1 MFSTARRHGFPS
13 TKHQD
18 QQQQQQQKKK
28 KKGKPPAATT
38 TAALSA
44 PPTPSKSK
52 ADARTAA
59 QAYAA
64 AAAARPATAAAAV
77 GSFACR
83 PVAHAMTS
91 VSALAAARPM
101 TANGVTTASAQQS
114 LPTSAPSPSPSPSPV
129 SAPSQQGLLRLAM
142 PRASA
147 ASACATPSPLSSGLP
162 SPTLPPLPAS
172 HFASQPHGVVS
183 SLSGQPAAPA
193 TAHVLRSPVINI
205 SHPHHGHGG
214 SPLVHH
220 ARKLSAN
227 ANGISKDELVFD
239 YRVRPLPHTRKFSV
253 SSVADSIASG
263 SVKSPKSPNSMS
275 ESPSPASQ
283 GSGRS
288 SMLREDVLSP
298 GDRVGAGL
306 TLQGEVLHPVFNDNE
321 NARRDKEEP
330 ATELEVV
337 RRLGAGSYAIVYLV
351 REVLHHPPPDVLDG
365 LNDDNDDDND
375 IADRSRPGNGR
386 RLSEELELWDVP
398 SELDLD
404 SDPLELDGM
413 RRKKD
418 GDADANKVYYGKEYA
433 VKVLSKVGM
442 DDEALEAQLV
452 EANIHQSLP
461 IHPNIVTLHRALE
474 TPSFLLLV
482 LEFVPGEDLYYF
494 LEQARDHYE
503 PEPSS
508 SCSTSSDS
516 EGEEKRHKAN
526 TSVLSVNS
534 VNTVGTMSTTR
545 TPPTPSLL
553 STLNEK
559 QLLGRRRLRLIAS
572 MFAQMCEAV
581 AVCHDV
587 GVYHRDIKPEN
598 FIVTDGW
605 EEDGERRVVVVKLTD
620 FGLSTRDA
628 ASSDMDCGSAPY
640 MSYECRNN
648 CAPTYAPRAADVWSL
663 GIVLI
668 NMLYHI
674 NPWTDTTQGVCPSF
688 SSFLAAPEHF
698 FRQRFAGMVPAVASF
713 LCQRVFCIL
722 PSDDPADSAGR
733 RVSAREFGRWARELP
748 RLMASEEPVGV
759 PLALVN
765 VAVTASAEHK
775 SQSSLAFPF
784 PPKETKE
791 KEVEKEGAVTSL
803 SPTLP
808 LSPTSPPSSALLTQS
823 LAAVLAQQEAAAAA
837 AGSSSP
843 AWRHKRGLSNASV
856 GYALSSVPQSRRPAS
871 RQQSFSAERTG
882 VPSSHLG
889 LHGIAGLGSAAGSRA
904 ATPLLRGRALGNG
917 NGAGSNAAGM
927 RSRVPSYCETP
938 AGVVGAVSEL
948 PTVFDE
954 GEGDLSSG
962 SLGLELQ
969 LGRQR
974 ELEVERVVE
983 EKGGEERERS
993 RVEELELEQEQ
1004 EPEQEQEQEHEVEH
1018 DAEDESNATMSRSTS
1033 MVRRRKRGARRG
1045 KGAIIQQQQMEIAR
1059 LQQQQEELTRQVMRM
1074 QEQLAAQ
1081 QQQEV
1086 QPQQQQQAQV
1096 QKPETQVRGKSQER
1110 NMNLNLQTQAQVQV
1124 LASLNPSPTATTA
1137 SGLLAAPLTPKTL
1150 GQVHP
1155 HSLPAVPQKPT
1166 GDVLD
1171 SLASASEAL
1180 ARELSRAKNVRS
1192 GGVSAGSP
1200 SSAASVSGSVSVS
1213 SPLLVPMRAISGAGT
1228 RESSPARSSSVSIS
1242 GPNQHR
1248 STSSSSRP
1256 ASIRSTSTTTSTTA
1270 HVGVGSKLTQQASP
1284 SAVMAFAGAGGPTP
1298 GAMFPVSFAALSSSS
1313 HGKARNGSVTAT
1325 TTATRSSN
1333 SSSSAGAAVSVKNE
1347 AGNAHTGAGAGVGSG
1362 AGGVGSNAGMGM
1374 VQSQSQTQ
1382 GQTPAPAAAAAA
1394 AIAKKTSKWK
1404 LSFGKGSS
1412 SSTHSRVPLPMPVPE
1427 VPRQQQ
1433 ADVVLDISGDS
1444 GKFKPNAANDAV
1456 IAVVENADEDGY
1468 ENDYDKEGGADAD
1481 ARRQSTSAHA
1491 KADAISSEGSAQQ
1504 HGASSASS
1512 TASRV
1517 KSVLMSLDADLN
1529 SSSSAAAATTTGM
1542 NHFRM
1547 ASGNSNANGAEPWSR
1562 GRRPAGN
1569 QHQARLWDVSSS
1581 SSNESR
1587 WPAVDRERNV
1597 SPNSTRTGRSANLS
1611 PHSSS
1616 TSNGGVLSSSA
1627 SSLSSSSNANNN
1639 SKNNWRYSTLTTSSA
1654 TSGWTRYSGSNAS
1667 MRSVSTV
1674 ATSVSGAS
1682 GTGSWRNGAGNVNR
1696 SDASLASG
1704 GEGRKPGHYTA
1715 PGGSGG
1721 GPGSIASRKS
1731 DKSSLGGMPPPN
1743 VKIMTGVP
1751 WALDELP
1758 RQLHPN
1764 PSGDIFGMPPTARKQ
1779 RVRKPKDLPTISE
1792 RPNQAHTHNQTHNHH
1807 NNNNNFNSSSAQQQQ
1822 HPYNNSGSRVPPNKS
1837 PLSQRVDAARSS
1849 TSLHRSSGDGVVGV
1863 NEFGEPVVREG
1874 RESDEREREREREGA
1889 APRKVQKGQINALAK
1904 MLSALR
1910 R

>member
-1 MFSTARRHGFPS
+1 MFSSARRHGFSS

-18 QQQQQQQKKK
+18 QQHQQKKK
-28 KKGKPPAATT
+28 KGKSSAGTT

-101 TANGVTTASAQQS
+101 TANGATTASAQQS
-114 LPTSAPSPSPSPSPV
+114 LPTSAPSPSPSPSPA
-129 SAPSQQGLLRLAM
+129 SASSQQGLLRLAM

-227 ANGISKDELVFD
+227 GNGISKDELVFD
-239 YRVRPLPHTRKFSV
+239 YRVRPSPHTRKFSV
-253 SSVADSIASG
+253 SSVADSVASG

-275 ESPSPASQ
+275 ETSSPASK

-306 TLQGEVLHPVFNDNE
+306 TLQGEVLHTVFNDNE
-321 NARRDKEEP
+321 NMRREP

-351 REVLHHPPPDVLDG
+351 REVLHHPPPGVLDG
-365 LNDDNDDDND
+365 LNDGDDND
-375 IADRSRPGNGR
+375 IADRRPGNGR

-418 GDADANKVYYGKEYA
+418 GDAEANKVYYGKEYA

-508 SCSTSSDS
+508 SCSGSTSSDS

-534 VNTVGTMSTTR
+534 VKTAGTMNTTR

-698 FRQRFAGMVPAVASF
+698 FMQRFAGMVPTVASF

-759 PLALVN
+759 PPALAN
-765 VAVTASAEHK
+765 IAVTANAEQK
-775 SQSSLAFPF
+775 SQSNLAF
-784 PPKETKE
+784 PPKET

-808 LSPTSPPSSALLTQS
+808 VSPTSPPSSALLAQS
-823 LAAVLAQQEAAAAA
+823 LATVLAQQEAAAAA

-871 RQQSFSAERTG
+871 RQQSFSAERNA

-889 LHGIAGLGSAAGSRA
+889 LHGISGLGSAAGSRA
-904 ATPLLRGRALGNG
+904 ATPLLRGRALANG
-917 NGAGSNAAGM
+917 SAAATAGAGSNAAGM

-938 AGVVGAVSEL
+938 AGVVGAVNEL

-974 ELEVERVVE
+974 ELEAERAVE
-983 EKGGEERERS
+983 EKGGDEREPS
-993 RVEELELEQEQ
+993 HSEEFELEQEQ
-1004 EPEQEQEQEHEVEH
+1004 EPEQEQEQEQEAEAEH

-1074 QEQLAAQ
+1074 QEQLA
-1081 QQQEV
+1081 V
-1086 QPQQQQQAQV
+1086 QQQQQQQSEQPV
-1096 QKPETQVRGKSQER
+1096 QTQQQETQVPKQEAQARGKSQER
-1110 NMNLNLQTQAQVQV
+1110 NLNLNLQTQAQVQV
-1124 LASLNPSPTATTA
+1124 LASLNPSPTAMTSA
-1137 SGLLAAPLTPKTL
+1137 SGLLTAPTPTKAL
-1150 GQVHP
+1150 GQVHSQ
-1155 HSLPAVPQKPT
+1155 SLPAVSQKPT

-1192 GGVSAGSP
+1192 GGVSAGSA
-1200 SSAASVSGSVSVS
+1200 SSAASVSGSVS

-1228 RESSPARSSSVSIS
+1228 RESSPARSSISIS
-1242 GPNQHR
+1242 SPNQHYQPR
-1248 STSSSSRP
+1248 STPSSSRP
-1256 ASIRSTSTTTSTTA
+1256 ASIRTTSTTTSTTA
-1270 HVGVGSKLTQQASP
+1270 HVGVGSKLTRQASP
-1284 SAVMAFAGAGGPTP
+1284 SAAMAFAGAGGPTP

-1313 HGKARNGSVTAT
+1313 HGKARNGSAT
-1325 TTATRSSN
+1325 TTATRGSN
-1333 SSSSAGAAVSVKNE
+1333 SSSSGGAAVSVKNE
-1347 AGNAHTGAGAGVGSG
+1347 SGNAHTGAGASVGSG

-1374 VQSQSQTQ
+1374 VQSQTQ
-1382 GQTPAPAAAAAA
+1382 GQTLAPAA

-1412 SSTHSRVPLPMPVPE
+1412 SSTHSRAPLPMPVPE
-1427 VPRQQQ
+1427 VPQQQ
-1433 ADVVLDISGDS
+1433 PDVVLDISGDGS
-1444 GKFKPNAANDAV
+1444 KFKPNAANDAV
-1456 IAVVENADEDGY
+1456 VAVLENNDEYGD
-1468 ENDYDKEGGADAD
+1468 ENDYDDKEGGADAD
-1481 ARRQSTSAHA
+1481 SDAWRRSTSAHA

-1529 SSSSAAAATTTGM
+1529 STSSAAATTTGM
-1542 NHFRM
+1542 NNFRV
-1547 ASGNSNANGAEPWSR
+1547 ASGNSNANANGAEPWSR

-1569 QHQARLWDVSSS
+1569 QHQGRPWDVSS

-1587 WPAVDRERNV
+1587 WPAVERERNV
-1597 SPNSTRTGRSANLS
+1597 SPNSTRTGRSTNLS

-1616 TSNGGVLSSSA
+1616 TSNAGVLSSSA
-1627 SSLSSSSNANNN
+1627 SSVSSSSNANNN
-1639 SKNNWRYSTLTTSSA
+1639 KNNWRYSTLTTSSA

-1682 GTGSWRNGAGNVNR
+1682 GTGSWRNGVGNVNR
-1696 SDASLASG
+1696 SDASLASGSGG

-1731 DKSSLGGMPPPN
+1731 DKSSLSGMPPPN

-1792 RPNQAHTHNQTHNHH
+1792 RPNSAHTLHAHNHGNN
-1807 NNNNNFNSSSAQQQQ
+1807 NNNNNFASSSAQQH
-1822 HPYNNSGSRVPPNKS
+1822 HPYNNSGSRAPPNKS

-1849 TSLHRSSGDGVVGV
+1849 TSLHRSSGEGVVGM
-1863 NEFGEPVVREG
+1863 NEFGEPVVRES
-1874 RESDEREREREREGA
+1874 EEREREGA

>member
-1 MFSTARRHGFPS
+1 MFSSARRHGFPS

-18 QQQQQQQKKK
+18 QQHQQKKK
-28 KKGKPPAATT
+28 GKLPAAGTT
-38 TAALSA
+38 AAALSA

-77 GSFACR
+77 GSFAYR
-83 PVAHAMTS
+83 PAAHAMTS
-91 VSALAAARPM
+91 VSALAAARPV

-129 SAPSQQGLLRLAM
+129 SAASQQELLRLAM

-205 SHPHHGHGG
+205 SSHPHHGHGG

-220 ARKLSAN
+220 ARKPSAN
-227 ANGISKDELVFD
+227 GNGISKDELVFD
-239 YRVRPLPHTRKFSV
+239 YRVRSPPHTRKFSV
-253 SSVADSIASG
+253 SSVADS
-263 SVKSPKSPNSMS
+263 VKSPKSPQNSMS
-275 ESPSPASQ
+275 ESSSPASQ

-298 GDRVGAGL
+298 GDRVGTGL
-306 TLQGEVLHPVFNDNE
+306 TLQGEVLHPVFSDNE

-351 REVLHHPPPDVLDG
+351 REVLHHPPPGVLDG
-365 LNDDNDDDND
+365 LNDDDDDGDNTT
-375 IADRSRPGNGR
+375 DRSRPGNDR
-386 RLSEELELWDVP
+386 RLSDELELWDVP

-418 GDADANKVYYGKEYA
+418 VDNDANKIYYGKEYA

-508 SCSTSSDS
+508 SCSGSTSSDS
-516 EGEEKRHKAN
+516 DGEEKRHKAN

-534 VNTVGTMSTTR
+534 VATMNTTR

-559 QLLGRRRLRLIAS
+559 QLLGKRRLRLIAS

-605 EEDGERRVVVVKLTD
+605 EEAGERRVVVVKLTD

-648 CAPTYAPRAADVWSL
+648 CAPTYSPRAADVWSL

-688 SSFLAAPEHF
+688 SSFLASPEHF
-698 FRQRFAGMVPAVASF
+698 FMQRFAGMVPTVASF

-759 PLALVN
+759 PLALAN
-765 VAVTASAEHK
+765 VAVTASTEQK
-775 SQSSLAFPF
+775 SPSSVAFPF

-871 RQQSFSAERTG
+871 RQQSFSAEHSG

-889 LHGIAGLGSAAGSRA
+889 LHGISGLGSAAGSRA
-904 ATPLLRGRALGNG
+904 ATPLLRGRALVNG
-917 NGAGSNAAGM
+917 SAAGASAGASNAAGM

-938 AGVVGAVSEL
+938 AGVVGAVNEL

-954 GEGDLSSG
+954 GESDLSSG

-974 ELEVERVVE
+974 ELEAERVVE
-983 EKGGEERERS
+983 EKGGDERERS
-993 RVEELELEQEQ
+993 RSRESLRGAEFELEQ
-1004 EPEQEQEQEHEVEH
+1004 EPEQEQEQEQEHEAEH
-1018 DAEDESNATMSRSTS
+1018 DAEDETNATMSRSTS
-1033 MVRRRKRGARRG
+1033 MGRRRKRGARRG

-1081 QQQEV
+1081 QQQPV
-1086 QPQQQQQAQV
+1086 QAQQQQRQEQVQV
-1096 QKPETQVRGKSQER
+1096 QKQEVQVRGKSQER

-1124 LASLNPSPTATTA
+1124 LASLNPPPTATTAPSA
-1137 SGLLAAPLTPKTL
+1137 SGLLAASSS
-1150 GQVHP
+1150 GQMP
-1155 HSLPAVPQKPT
+1155 PQSLPALPQKPT

-1192 GGVSAGSP
+1192 GGVSSSSPAASP
-1200 SSAASVSGSVSVS
+1200 SSAASVS
-1213 SPLLVPMRAISGAGT
+1213 SPLLIPMRAISGAGT
-1228 RESSPARSSSVSIS
+1228 RESSPARSSISIS
-1242 GPNQHR
+1242 GPNQHQQYQHR

-1256 ASIRSTSTTTSTTA
+1256 ASIRTTSTTTSTTA
-1270 HVGVGSKLTQQASP
+1270 HVGVGSKLTQRASA
-1284 SAVMAFAGAGGPTP
+1284 SAAMALAGAGGPTP
-1298 GAMFPVSFAALSSSS
+1298 GAMFPVSFAAVSSSSSS
-1313 HGKARNGSVTAT
+1313 HGKARNGSAT
-1325 TTATRSSN
+1325 TTTTTTRSSN
-1333 SSSSAGAAVSVKNE
+1333 SSGAGVSVKNE
-1347 AGNAHTGAGAGVGSG
+1347 AGNAHTGAGAGSGSG
-1362 AGGVGSNAGMGM
+1362 AGSVGSNAGMGTM
-1374 VQSQSQTQ
+1374 QSQSQSQ
-1382 GQTPAPAAAAAA
+1382 NQTPAP

-1412 SSTHSRVPLPMPVPE
+1412 SSTHSRAPLPMPVPE
-1427 VPRQQQ
+1427 VPQQQ
-1433 ADVVLDISGDS
+1433 ADVVLDISGNS
-1444 GKFKPNAANDAV
+1444 NKLKANAANDAV
-1456 IAVVENADEDGY
+1456 VDVVENADGDGY
-1468 ENDYDKEGGADAD
+1468 EYGDGYDKEGGADAD

-1504 HGASSASS
+1504 HGASSAST

-1529 SSSSAAAATTTGM
+1529 STTIGT
-1542 NHFRM
+1542 NNFRV
-1547 ASGNSNANGAEPWSR
+1547 ASGNSNANANGAEPWSR

-1569 QHQARLWDVSSS
+1569 QHQVRPWDVSSS

-1587 WPAVDRERNV
+1587 WPAVDRERERNV
-1597 SPNSTRTGRSANLS
+1597 SPNSTRTGRSSNLS

-1616 TSNGGVLSSSA
+1616 ASNVGVLSSSA

-1639 SKNNWRYSTLTTSSA
+1639 KNNWRYSTLTTSST

-1682 GTGSWRNGAGNVNR
+1682 GTGSWRNGAGSVNR

-1704 GEGRKPGHYTA
+1704 NGAGEGRKPGHYA
-1715 PGGSGG
+1715 S

-1792 RPNQAHTHNQTHNHH
+1792 RPNQAHAHAHNHHH
-1807 NNNNNFNSSSAQQQQ
+1807 NNNNNFNASSAQQ
-1822 HPYNNSGSRVPPNKS
+1822 HPYNSSGSRAPPNKS

-1849 TSLHRSSGDGVVGV
+1849 TSLHRSSGEGAVAL

-1874 RESDEREREREREGA
+1874 KESDEREREGA

>member
-13 TKHQD
+13 TTKHQD
-18 QQQQQQQKKK
+18 QQHQQQK
-28 KKGKPPAATT
+28 KKGKPPAAGTT

-101 TANGVTTASAQQS
+101 TANGVATASAQQS
-114 LPTSAPSPSPSPSPV
+114 LPTSAPSPSPEPSPV

-172 HFASQPHGVVS
+172 HFSSQPHGVVS

-193 TAHVLRSPVINI
+193 TAHVLRSPMINI

-227 ANGISKDELVFD
+227 GNGIIKDELVFD
-239 YRVRPLPHTRKFSV
+239 YRVRPSPHTRKFSV
-253 SSVADSIASG
+253 SSVADSIAPKSL
-263 SVKSPKSPNSMS
+263 KSPKSPNSMS
-275 ESPSPASQ
+275 ESSSPASR

-288 SMLREDVLSP
+288 SMLREDVFSP

-306 TLQGEVLHPVFNDNE
+306 TLQGEVLHPVFSDNE

-351 REVLHHPPPDVLDG
+351 REVLHHPPPGMLDG
-365 LNDDNDDDND
+365 LNDDDDDDDGDN
-375 IADRSRPGNGR
+375 IADRSRPRDGR

-418 GDADANKVYYGKEYA
+418 GDTEANKVYYGKEYA

-508 SCSTSSDS
+508 SCSGSTSSDS

-534 VNTVGTMSTTR
+534 VATMNTTR

-698 FRQRFAGMVPAVASF
+698 FMQRFAGMVPTVASF

-759 PLALVN
+759 PPALAN
-765 VAVTASAEHK
+765 VAVTASAGQK
-775 SQSSLAFPF
+775 SPSSLAFPF

-808 LSPTSPPSSALLTQS
+808 LSPTSPPSSALLAQS
-823 LAAVLAQQEAAAAA
+823 LAAVLAQQEAAAAV

-856 GYALSSVPQSRRPAS
+856 GYALSSIPQSRRPAS
-871 RQQSFSAERTG
+871 RQQSFSAERSG

-889 LHGIAGLGSAAGSRA
+889 LHGISGLGSAAGSRA
-904 ATPLLRGRALGNG
+904 ATPLLRGRALANG
-917 NGAGSNAAGM
+917 SAVGATAGASNAAGM

-948 PTVFDE
+948 PTVFDDE
-954 GEGDLSSG
+954 REGDLSSG

-974 ELEVERVVE
+974 ELEAERIVE
-983 EKGGEERERS
+983 EKGGDERERS
-993 RVEELELEQEQ
+993 RSRESLRGAELELER
-1004 EPEQEQEQEHEVEH
+1004 EPEQEQEQEHEAEH
-1018 DAEDESNATMSRSTS
+1018 DAEDETNATMSRSTS
-1033 MVRRRKRGARRG
+1033 MGRRRKRGARRG

-1081 QQQEV
+1081 QQQPV
-1086 QPQQQQQAQV
+1086 QAQQQQQEQV
-1096 QKPETQVRGKSQER
+1096 RKQETQERGKSQER

-1137 SGLLAAPLTPKTL
+1137 TSASGLLAAPPSMTKAL
-1150 GQVHP
+1150 GQVHSQ
-1155 HSLPAVPQKPT
+1155 SLPAVPQKPT

-1192 GGVSAGSP
+1192 GGVSSSSSAASP
-1200 SSAASVSGSVSVS
+1200 SSAASVS
-1213 SPLLVPMRAISGAGT
+1213 SPLLIPMRAISGAGT
-1228 RESSPARSSSVSIS
+1228 RESSPARSSISIS
-1242 GPNQHR
+1242 GPNQHQQSHHR

-1256 ASIRSTSTTTSTTA
+1256 ASIRTTSTTTSTTA
-1270 HVGVGSKLTQQASP
+1270 HVGVGSKLTQRASA
-1284 SAVMAFAGAGGPTP
+1284 SAAMALAGAGGPTP
-1298 GAMFPVSFAALSSSS
+1298 GAMFPVSFAAASSSSSS
-1313 HGKARNGSVTAT
+1313 HGKARNGSAT
-1325 TTATRSSN
+1325 TTTTRSSN
-1333 SSSSAGAAVSVKNE
+1333 SSGGGVSVKNE
-1347 AGNAHTGAGAGVGSG
+1347 AGNAHTGAGAGSGSG
-1362 AGGVGSNAGMGM
+1362 AGSVGSNAGMGT
-1374 VQSQSQTQ
+1374 VQS
-1382 GQTPAPAAAAAA
+1382 QTPAP

-1412 SSTHSRVPLPMPVPE
+1412 SSTHSRAPLPMP
-1427 VPRQQQ
+1427 
-1433 ADVVLDISGDS
+1433 DVVLDISGDN
-1444 GKFKPNAANDAV
+1444 KKLKLNAANDAV
-1456 IAVVENADEDGY
+1456 VAVVENLDEDGY
-1468 ENDYDKEGGADAD
+1468 EDGDDYDKEGGADAD

-1491 KADAISSEGSAQQ
+1491 NADAISSEASAQQ

-1529 SSSSAAAATTTGM
+1529 STTIGM
-1542 NHFRM
+1542 NNFRV
-1547 ASGNSNANGAEPWSR
+1547 ASGNSNANGNGAEPWSR

-1569 QHQARLWDVSSS
+1569 QHQVRPWDVSSS

-1587 WPAVDRERNV
+1587 WPAVERERNA

-1616 TSNGGVLSSSA
+1616 ASNTGVLSSSA

-1639 SKNNWRYSTLTTSSA
+1639 KNNWRYSTLTTSSA

-1704 GEGRKPGHYTA
+1704 NGGEGRKPGHYA
-1715 PGGSGG
+1715 P

-1764 PSGDIFGMPPTARKQ
+1764 PSGDIFGTPPTARKQ

-1792 RPNQAHTHNQTHNHH
+1792 RPNQAHAHAHNQTHNHH
-1807 NNNNNFNSSSAQQQQ
+1807 NNNFNSSSAQQ
-1822 HPYNNSGSRVPPNKS
+1822 HPYNNSGSRAPPNRS

-1849 TSLHRSSGDGVVGV
+1849 TSLHRSSGEGVVAL

-1874 RESDEREREREREGA
+1874 KESDEREREGA